1 MYGSKHKT
9 MKNLQNNPQIVD
21 ISSVDI
27 STMSI
32 DEFKMLKSQ
41 VNANF
46 DRELEEIKNK
56 LPSGFPA
63 ILAHSHGFN
72 AVHVR
77 EVKNGRRRNT
87 KILQAL
93 KELVKNTK
101 TQTKKNE

>member
-1 MYGSKHKT
+1 
-9 MKNLQNNPQIVD
+9 MKNLQNNPQIVDISSVD

-77 EVKNGRRRNT
+77 EVKNGRRRNNLGYCY
-87 KILQAL
+87 KPC
-93 KELVKNTK
+93 
-101 TQTKKNE
+101 